1 MTEVKETNY
10 SLLRKQVASL
20 IEDESNVIAI
30 LSNVSALLNDN
41 LDQIN
46 WVGFY
51 LMENGELILGPFKV
65 ILLVSILLWAKAY
78 VALQLLK
85 TNHN

>member
-41 LDQIN
+41 L
-46 WVGFY
+46 
-51 LMENGELILGPFKV
+51 E
-65 ILLVSILLWAKAY
+65 
-78 VALQLLK
+78 
-85 TNHN
+85 